1 MFLCVG
7 SPGSALLAGDQ
18 QQTGGPPFISKPL
31 QRKPYF
37 CWDGHSLGLSP
48 WRGSAL
54 QGLGALCVL
63 RRDNERVWRGSE
75 FAVGLSAQKASPSQ
89 CFLRCFPRVG
99 ASIPNRTFVFPL
111 FPYFRRRHFGSN
123 TKSNLALEAH
133 SIQLAP
139 EGTLGPA
146 LRVSHL
152 LSL

>member
-1 MFLCVG
+1 MLDHLAVLCLQGISSRQGVLLSSRSHCRG
-7 SPGSALLAGDQ
+7 SLN
-18 QQTGGPPFISKPL
+18 
-31 QRKPYF
+31 F

-75 FAVGLSAQKASPSQ
+75 FAVGLSAQKASLSQ

-111 FPYFRRRHFGSN
+111 FLYFRRHHFGSN